1 MNRKLVGLAG
11 VGAAA
16 LLAYTFM
23 PHLAPPAFT
32 GQAIPDNYASQGWS
46 AQDANDWYSLSQ
58 GSRLMPLA
66 WVNALQTT
74 SGAPFIARDHMAG
87 YGYSYLD
94 EKAKFPIGFVLDND
108 AVKGDFLGLNCSAC
122 HTSILHTASATIHVH
137 GGQTMADFQSF
148 NSDILEAVTRAKDPG
163 FDAFAAKVLAGD
175 VAPEA
180 KQKLQADLADWI
192 AYRSKI
198 QGTYHNSTTW
208 GRGRADAVG
217 IILATTATLI
227 NPDGKDALPASD
239 APVSYPFIWNT
250 NQQALLQHNGIV
262 QNGPDMG
269 LFGVTKLGSL
279 IRNWTEVLGVF
290 GEFHIDPATQKVT
303 SSVNFKNL
311 MKLEGILAKLNSP
324 RWPDEFGKI
333 DEAKAA
339 RGKALYAQSCQSC
352 HALLAPNDMTTML
365 EVNSKTTSPKPE
377 HYIYLAPLID
387 SSNVSAR
394 IAAGIP
400 ANPDLIGTDPLM
412 ACNAALHLTP
422 TGIFKGQS
430 RRGLLLEQGKY
441 GEFALTTDT
450 LTTLMQR
457 DVGDRKS
464 EILKAY
470 AQVQIDDAKIQ
481 IASYFA
487 PEGYVIQGGDIEVP
501 GNAIDKFR
509 ANCADNLM
517 NLTALSGGEPALNYK
532 TRPLNGIW
540 ATAPYLHNGSVPTLR
555 DLLNTQSERPK
566 THGFLDG
573 NFDTAKVGHLD
584 QSTEPKAF
592 VFRVYDDKGE
602 AILGNWNGG
611 HEYGVNLRDTE
622 KDDLV
627 EYLKGL

>member
-1 MNRKLVGLAG
+1 MNKKILILAG
-11 VGAAA
+11 ASLVAI
-16 LLAYTFM
+16 LAYSFVSPKTLL
-23 PHLAPPAFT
+23 HVTAQTIPAT
-32 GQAIPDNYASQGWS
+32 YASQGWS
-46 AQDANDWYSLSQ
+46 ADDTRDWYSLTQ
-58 GSRLMPLA
+58 GSRLVPLS
-66 WVNALQTT
+66 WINALQTA
-74 SGAPFIARDHMAG
+74 SGAAFMAHEHMAG
-87 YGYSYLD
+87 YGYAYLD
-94 EKAKFPIGFVLDND
+94 NKAEFPVGFVLDND
-108 AVKGDFLGLNCSAC
+108 AAKGDFLGLNCSAC
-122 HTSILHTASATIHVH
+122 HTSILHTASATVHVH

-148 NSDILEAVTRAKDPG
+148 NSDILEAVTRAKDIG
-163 FDAFAAKVLAGD
+163 FDAFASQVLAGD
-175 VAPEA
+175 ATPEA
-180 KQKLQADLADWI
+180 KQQLQTDLADWI

-198 QGTYHNSTTW
+198 QGTYHNSTKW

-227 NPDGKDALPASD
+227 NPDGKDALPSSN

-290 GEFHIDPATQKVT
+290 GEFHIDAVTQKVT

-311 MKLEGILAKLNSP
+311 MKLEGILAKLHSP

-339 RGKALYAQSCQSC
+339 RGQALYAQNCQSC
-352 HALLAPNDMTTML
+352 HARLEPDDMTTML
-365 EVNSKTTSPKPE
+365 EVNTKAMTPKPAS
-377 HYIYLAPLID
+377 YIYLAPLID

-394 IAAGIP
+394 VAADIP

-457 DVGDRKS
+457 DIGDRKG

-470 AQVQIDDAKIQ
+470 AQVQIEDAKIQ

-487 PEGYVIQGGDIEVP
+487 PEGYVVQGGDIEVP
-501 GNAIDKFR
+501 GNVIDKFR

-555 DLLNTQSERPK
+555 DLLNTQNERPK

-573 NFDTAKVGHLD
+573 NFDAAKVGHLD
-584 QSTEPKAF
+584 QSTDPKAF
-592 VFRVYDDKGE
+592 IFNVYDNKGE

-611 HEYGVNLRDTE
+611 HEYGVNLSASE